1 MATKEE
7 KIMANHDVWRIRER
21 RLHGVVSWVVVVIH
35 HVVWFLGYVVA
46 IHHIVVVSTVSLYL
60 LMPPSRSD

>member
-1 MATKEE
+1 MATEEE

-35 HVVWFLGYVVA
+35 HVVWFLGLVVR
-46 IHHIVVVSTVSLYL
+46 IHRMVVVSTVSLYL
-60 LMPPSRSD
+60 LILPSKSD

>member
-35 HVVWFLGYVVA
+35 HVVWFPGLVVR
-46 IHHIVVVSTVSLYL
+46 IHRMVVVSTVLLYL
-60 LMPPSRSD
+60 LILPSKSD

>member
-21 RLHGVVSWVVVVIH
+21 RLHGVVSWVVVVMY
-35 HVVWFLGYVVA
+35 HV
-46 IHHIVVVSTVSLYL
+46 VVVSTVLIYL
-60 LMPPSRSD
+60 LVPPSKSD